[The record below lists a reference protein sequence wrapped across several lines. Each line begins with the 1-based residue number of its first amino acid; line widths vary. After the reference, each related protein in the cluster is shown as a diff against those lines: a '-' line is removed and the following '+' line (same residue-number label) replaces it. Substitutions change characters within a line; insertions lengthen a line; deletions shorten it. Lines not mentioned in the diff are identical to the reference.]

1 MTSHIYYNHCD
12 HGLKSLP
19 SHRFQFLTSST
30 VVLLLF
36 LLSASPSSVQP
47 YKAGHVEPVP
57 GSSILRNSG
66 PSHSQTSK
74 SLMLM
79 KLASSRVKKPLV
91 YETSKPGYYDQTSQ
105 SFESREEPHTQEDAH
120 AAFVRFP
127 TIHSPFSQS
136 SEERQQ
142 KGNGKGHK
150 FSRGSSSSPS
160 SSLVAQEEPSSLFMS
175 DDEYY
180 TTGSDATLSSIDIDR
195 YSQETDL
202 YEKQTATSI
211 NSSVAPESNAV
222 PDKGNNSSSSN
233 NTNNIPLSKP
243 TLLPANYLSLASF
256 RPIDGTLERSSSS
269 IISRIANFWRSM
281 SNKNNSMIGNV
292 NSNSSNISSSS
303 NSSNNHNYD
312 HTNHNDTNSSVGG
325 GGGGGDEDA
334 SKSSLRDEVYVDYD
348 EDGSLYTQLKSDT
361 SLSIDDKNH
370 NHETESVLLKNINS
384 GSTTSSLQP
393 SKFISVEDNI
403 STGRSF
409 SGGASNS
416 KQQYL
421 ALDDGEDD
429 IGIGSEPLHPSN
441 SGGLED
447 TSETDSSS
455 GDTPS
460 FHDDLFHTTGTITA
474 IIDKDDHLHQDLTGS
489 SSTAEEQRVKSDSS
503 SSSTVPVAKGEVK
516 KAESDKIWS
525 IDSHFGRDE
534 LIESEED
541 QEYYGMTIGGF
552 LKRELW
558 TIPLFVLAALN
569 MMLII
574 LFEVYVL
581 CRARGQSRRHLFLGQ
596 MLLFGLFLCSF
607 LALMF
612 AVHPSIIG
620 CFVGRLGVGITYSLI
635 FSVLMVKCVFLLS
648 LDTGVYLP
656 TSYQGILL
664 FFSVAVQVAIDTQ
677 WVIIYPPFLQTV
689 ESGRS
694 ILLQCGTSF
703 VQLLYSL
710 SYVGFLVIMVGF
722 LAGRAAYKG
731 VVENYRESVY
741 ILITAVVT
749 VPVALSWTVAGWMLQ
764 GRHQDA
770 CVSFGLVAHS
780 LTTFLIMFMPKGRQ
794 LASLDKEGVCFEDQ
808 EDQCSGY
815 SPSFFHFKPST
826 KNYKTALWGDG
837 NLYTTLEPTVSTINP
852 NVFFHR
858 NDFHSGM
865 IY

>member
-180 TTGSDATLSSIDIDR
+180 TTGSDATLSSIDID
-195 YSQETDL
+195 
-202 YEKQTATSI
+202 
-211 NSSVAPESNAV
+211 
-222 PDKGNNSSSSN
+222 
-233 NTNNIPLSKP
+233 
-243 TLLPANYLSLASF
+243 
-256 RPIDGTLERSSSS
+256 
-269 IISRIANFWRSM
+269 
-281 SNKNNSMIGNV
+281 
-292 NSNSSNISSSS
+292 
-303 NSSNNHNYD
+303 
-312 HTNHNDTNSSVGG
+312 
-325 GGGGGDEDA
+325 
-334 SKSSLRDEVYVDYD
+334 
-348 EDGSLYTQLKSDT
+348 
-361 SLSIDDKNH
+361 
-370 NHETESVLLKNINS
+370 S

-826 KNYKTALWGDG
+826 KNYKTALWGG
-837 NLYTTLEPTVSTINP
+837 K
-852 NVFFHR
+852 
-858 NDFHSGM
+858 
-865 IY
+865 